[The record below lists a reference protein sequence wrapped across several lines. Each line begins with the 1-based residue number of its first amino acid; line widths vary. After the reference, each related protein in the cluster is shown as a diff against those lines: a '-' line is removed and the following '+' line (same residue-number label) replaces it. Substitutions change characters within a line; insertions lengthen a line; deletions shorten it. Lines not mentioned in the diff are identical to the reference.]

1 MLKRQGAHLRPLP
14 KRRCPAGRQKGTT
27 PGAERGQLAPS
38 VIAWLR
44 ATDFAKRET
53 AALEHFARASY
64 RPHHTCQVCQEA
76 IRAQLQRRSLRA
88 RQAALEEDTQAPPKD
103 QESDPTLDTTAFALA
118 DSSVCSPRSPS
129 VSNTTP
135 TSAVSPDAATLP
147 APRTYWADVGRAAWE
162 KYWDLRSESASTT
175 SRDSG
180 RVPDEFLATAW
191 AMSAKC
197 DSPAGHRCARAHPH
211 KHFVALC

>member
-27 PGAERGQLAPS
+27 PG

-53 AALEHFARASY
+53 AALEHFARAGY

-103 QESDPTLDTTAFALA
+103 QESDPTLDTPAFALA

-135 TSAVSPDAATLP
+135 TSAISPDAATLP
-147 APRTYWADVGRAAWE
+147 APRTYWADVRRAAWE
-162 KYWDLRSESASTT
+162 KYLDLRSESASTT

-191 AMSAKC
+191 ALSAK
-197 DSPAGHRCARAHPH
+197 
-211 KHFVALC
+211 

>member
-14 KRRCPAGRQKGTT
+14 KRRCPASRQKGAA
-27 PGAERGQLAPS
+27 PAERGQLASS
-38 VIAWLR
+38 VTAWLR
-44 ATDFAKRET
+44 ASDFAHRET
-53 AALEHFARASY
+53 AALEHFALAGY

-76 IRAQLQRRSLRA
+76 IRAQLQRRSLQA
-88 RQAALEEDTQAPPKD
+88 RQATLEEDTQAPPRD
-103 QESDPTLDTTAFALA
+103 QESDPTLDTPAFALA
-118 DSSVCSPRSPS
+118 DSSVCSP

-135 TSAVSPDAATLP
+135 ISATSPDAATLP

-180 RVPDEFLATAW
+180 RVPDEFLAAAW
-191 AMSAKC
+191 ALSAK
-197 DSPAGHRCARAHPH
+197 
-211 KHFVALC
+211 

>member
-53 AALEHFARASY
+53 AALEHFARAGY

-103 QESDPTLDTTAFALA
+103 QESDPTLDTPAFALA

-135 TSAVSPDAATLP
+135 TSAVSTV
-147 APRTYWADVGRAAWE
+147 RKR
-162 KYWDLRSESASTT
+162 
-175 SRDSG
+175 
-180 RVPDEFLATAW
+180 
-191 AMSAKC
+191 
-197 DSPAGHRCARAHPH
+197 RCFRE
-211 KHFVALC
+211 